1 MKKTLL
7 IALSPVLFLSLSAC
21 EIGGWKLSKANSSTA
36 QVEAVSS
43 AAELA
48 PESFAYDAP
57 VSSAGTDSG
66 AVMSSQ
72 ALSAAGSSAQEA
84 PKEAAPGVTLESLSG
99 QIAGKWKDN
108 QGKVFEFAFTGSQ
121 GQLTLGGR
129 VIPFQVALEGQ
140 KLTLTLP
147 GGKKQLLRLKGS
159 ALVMQA
165 PGQTAHTMKRME
177 N

>member
-1 MKKTLL
+1 MKKSLS
-7 IALSPVLFLSLSAC
+7 IALSPVLLFSLSAC

-36 QVEAVSS
+36 QAEAVSS

-48 PESFAYDAP
+48 PESFAYDTP

-72 ALSAAGSSAQEA
+72 ALSAATSSQGA
-84 PKEAAPGVTLESLSG
+84 PQAAAPAVTLESLSG

-108 QGKVFEFAFTGSQ
+108 QGKVFEFAFTGNQ

-140 KLTLTLP
+140 KLALTLP